1 MQSLIAK
8 LQAAFAGNVGV
19 SIGVLI
25 IAALAAQILLIFFT
39 SVRRAFYEREQH
51 NLSRQRLQLLVK
63 AAAAKAKE
71 AEQVKMV
78 WNGYRK
84 FRVARKVFECHD
96 VYSFYLAPHDGKP
109 LPSFKPGQYL
119 TFQLDI
125 PGRDKPVIRC
135 YSLSDCHRS
144 EYYRVTIK
152 RACAPSDNT
161 NVPHGCA
168 SSYFCDT
175 VKEGDILDVKAP
187 GGNFCID
194 LTTNSSPVV
203 LISGGVGITPMLSM
217 AAAILESGDK
227 REVYFFFG
235 ARNKTDH
242 IQKETLDRLAAE
254 YDNFHLHVCY
264 SKPAREDQ
272 NGKDYHHS
280 ERVSVELMKKVLPSN
295 NFQYYICGPGPF
307 MKSITDGLAEWGVPD
322 SAVFFEAFGPATVKK
337 AVAAPVA
344 AAELAPAQT
353 LQITFSRS
361 GKSCTWK
368 PTLGSL
374 LDLADEQ
381 GVKIESGC
389 RAGNC
394 GTCLVA
400 IKSGAVDYLTDH
412 GADAESGSCLTCI
425 CKPRT
430 NLVLDA

>member
-19 SIGVLI
+19 SIGLLI
-25 IAALAAQILLIFFT
+25 IAALAAQILLVFFT

-51 NLSRQRLQLLVK
+51 SLSRQRLQLLVK
-63 AAAAKAKE
+63 AAAAQAKE
-71 AEQVKMV
+71 AEQVKLV

-135 YSLSDCHRS
+135 YSLSDCHRPD
-144 EYYRVTIK
+144 YYRVTIK
-152 RACAPSDNT
+152 RACAPSDKPDA
-161 NVPHGCA
+161 PHGCA
-168 SSYFCDT
+168 SSYFCDN

-217 AAAILESGDK
+217 AHAILESGDK
-227 REVYFFFG
+227 RDVYFFFG
-235 ARNKTDH
+235 ARNRADH
-242 IQKETLDRLAAE
+242 IQKETLERLASE
-254 YDNFHLHVCY
+254 YDNFHLHICY
-264 SKPAREDQ
+264 SKPAGEDQ
-272 NGKDYHHS
+272 HGKDYHHS
-280 ERVSVELMKKVLPSN
+280 ERVSVELMKKVLPSS

-307 MKSITDGLAEWGVPD
+307 MKSITDGLEEWGVPD
-322 SAVFFEAFGPATVKK
+322 KAVFFEAFGPATVKK
-337 AVAAPVA
+337 AVVPP
-344 AAELAPAQT
+344 APAEVATAQA

-361 GKSCTWK
+361 GKSAQWK

-381 GVKIESGC
+381 GIKIESGC

-400 IKSGAVDYLTDH
+400 IKSGAVDYLTEH

>member
-19 SIGVLI
+19 SVGFLI
-25 IAALAAQILLIFFT
+25 IAALAAQVLLVFFT
-39 SVRRAFYEREQH
+39 SVRRVFYEREQQ
-51 NLSRQRLQLLVK
+51 NLSRERLQLLVK
-63 AAAAKAKE
+63 AAALKAKE
-71 AEQVKMV
+71 AEQVKLL

-109 LPSFKPGQYL
+109 LPAFKPGQYV

-152 RACAPSDNT
+152 RACAPADIPDA
-161 NVPHGCA
+161 PHGCA

-175 VKEGDILDVKAP
+175 VREGDILDVKAP

-194 LTTNSSPVV
+194 LATKTTPVV
-203 LISGGVGITPMLSM
+203 LISGGVGVTPMLSM
-217 AAAILESGDK
+217 ALAILESGDK
-227 REVYFFFG
+227 RDVWFFFG
-235 ARNKTDH
+235 ARNRADH

-254 YDNFHLHVCY
+254 HDNFHLHVCY
-264 SKPAREDQ
+264 SKPGSDDKQGR
-272 NGKDYHHS
+272 DYQHS
-280 ERVSVELMKKVLPSN
+280 ERVSVDLFKKVLPSN
-295 NFQYYICGPGPF
+295 NFEYYICGPGAF

-322 SAVFFEAFGPATVKK
+322 AAVFFEAFGPATVKK
-337 AVAAPVA
+337 AVAAPPPTEA
-344 AAELAPAQT
+344 ATATAV
-353 LQITFSRS
+353 QITFSRS
-361 GKSCTWK
+361 GKTCSWK

-374 LDLADEQ
+374 LDLADEH
-381 GVKIESGC
+381 GIKIDAGC

>member
-8 LQAAFAGNVGV
+8 LQAVFAGNVGV
-19 SIGVLI
+19 SLGLLI
-25 IAALAAQILLIFFT
+25 IAALAAQILLTLFV
-39 SVRRAFYEREQH
+39 SVRRVFYEREQQ

-71 AEQVKMV
+71 ADQIKLV

-84 FRVARKVFECHD
+84 FRVARKVLECHD

-109 LPSFKPGQYL
+109 LPAFKPGQYL

-135 YSLSDCHRS
+135 YSLSDCARPD
-144 EYYRVTIK
+144 YYRVTIK
-152 RACAPSDNT
+152 RACAPSDKPDA
-161 NVPHGCA
+161 PHGCA
-168 SSYFCDT
+168 SSFFCDK
-175 VKEGDILDVKAP
+175 VRESDILDVKAP

-194 LTTNSSPVV
+194 LNTKTAPVV

-217 AAAILESGDK
+217 AHAILESGDK
-227 REVYFFFG
+227 RDVWFFFG
-235 ARNKTDH
+235 ARNRMDH
-242 IQKETLDRLAAE
+242 IQKETVERLAAE
-254 YDNFHLHVCY
+254 HENFHLQICY
-264 SKPAREDQ
+264 SKPAPDDKLGR
-272 NGKDYHHS
+272 DYQHA

-295 NFQYYICGPGPF
+295 NFEYYICGPGAF

-322 SAVFFEAFGPATVKK
+322 AAVFFEAFGPATVKK
-337 AVAAPVA
+337 AVAAPPSAEVA
-344 AAELAPAQT
+344 TASAV
-353 LQITFSRS
+353 QITFSRS
-361 GKSCTWK
+361 NKVCSWK

-374 LDLADEQ
+374 LDLADEH
-381 GVKIESGC
+381 GIKIESGC

-400 IKSGAVDYLTDH
+400 IKSGAVDYLTEH

>member
-25 IAALAAQILLIFFT
+25 IAAIAAQMLLVLFT
-39 SVRRAFYEREQH
+39 SVRRVFYEREQQ
-51 NLSRQRLQLLVK
+51 NLSRQRLQLLVR
-63 AAAAKAKE
+63 AAALKATE
-71 AEQVKMV
+71 AEQVKLL

-96 VYSFYLAPHDGKP
+96 VYSFYLAPHDGKS
-109 LPSFKPGQYL
+109 LPAFKPGQYV

-135 YSLSDCHRS
+135 YSLSDSHRPD
-144 EYYRVTIK
+144 YYRVTIK
-152 RACAPSDNT
+152 RACAPSDKPD
-161 NVPHGCA
+161 VPHGCA
-168 SSYFCDT
+168 SSYFCDN

-194 LTTNSSPVV
+194 LSTNNSPVV

-217 AAAILESGDK
+217 AHAILESGDK
-227 REVYFFFG
+227 RDVYFFFG
-235 ARNKTDH
+235 ARNRADH
-242 IQKETLDRLAAE
+242 IQKETLQRLAAE
-254 YDNFHLHVCY
+254 YDNFHLHICY
-264 SKPAREDQ
+264 SKPAAEDKQ
-272 NGKDYHHS
+272 GQDYQHS
-280 ERVSVELMKKVLPSN
+280 ERVSVDLMKKVLPSN
-295 NFQYYICGPGPF
+295 NFQYYICGPGAF

-322 SAVFFEAFGPATVKK
+322 AAVFFEAFGPATVKK
-337 AVAAPVA
+337 AVAAPPP
-344 AAELAPAQT
+344 AESATAT
-353 LQITFSRS
+353 ALQITFSRS
-361 GKSCTWK
+361 GKTAAWK
-368 PTLGSL
+368 PAMGSL

-381 GVKIESGC
+381 GIKIESGC

-400 IKSGAVDYLTDH
+400 IKSGAVDYLTEH